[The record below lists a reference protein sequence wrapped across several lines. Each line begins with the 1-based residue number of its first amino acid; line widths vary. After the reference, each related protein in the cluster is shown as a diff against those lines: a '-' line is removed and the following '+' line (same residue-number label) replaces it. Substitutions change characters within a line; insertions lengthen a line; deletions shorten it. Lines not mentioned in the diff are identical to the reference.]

1 MRWGQPAASP
11 SPTQDVLLQSEETP
25 RATHPAK
32 PFFFLSA
39 IYMDRDCC
47 SELAPTYK
55 LHVKRK

>member
-1 MRWGQPAASP
+1 MRWGQAAAPP

-25 RATHPAK
+25 GAIRSAK

-39 IYMDRDCC
+39 IYMDGDCC
-47 SELAPTYK
+47 SERAPTHQ